1 MSNLKTYIGY
11 YKNQPVMFQHY
22 GNDSYYYTVMLEET
36 QDVPEIVRKDD
47 KHVSIINVTKS
58 GPGEMRKFLRLM
70 MEEFS
75 ATVDWIE
82 NELFQTDTG
91 NADNAGEDD
100 EDNEYSEDEI
110 TTALLTHAVFDR
122 EY

>member
-36 QDVPEIVRKDD
+36 QDVPEIVAKDD
-47 KHVSIINVTKS
+47 KNVSIINVTKS

-75 ATVDWIE
+75 ATVDYIE
-82 NELFQTDTG
+82 NELYKTSTDNTKHE
-91 NADNAGEDD
+91 DYEDYEDD
-100 EDNEYSEDEI
+100 EDSDEI

>member
-36 QDVPEIVRKDD
+36 QDVPEIVTKDD
-47 KHVSIINVTKS
+47 KNVSIINVTKS

-82 NELFQTDTG
+82 NELFNTSTD
-91 NADNAGEDD
+91 NAEYEDYDNAGDD
-100 EDNEYSEDEI
+100 EEEI
-110 TTALLTHAVFDR
+110 TSALLTHAVFDR

>member
-36 QDVPEIVRKDD
+36 QDVPEIVAKDD
-47 KHVSIINVTKS
+47 KNVSIINVTKS

-82 NELFQTDTG
+82 NELFQTSI
-91 NADNAGEDD
+91 DNAKHEDFDNAEYD
-100 EDNEYSEDEI
+100 EDSDEI